1 MLVRGSNC
9 VSTQTI
15 IGAQPYRTLSH
26 LQYMDGTNV
35 VNINRDDAAGFR
47 LDTLTTHKL
56 HRTPVVQGRQI
67 LTTHTEYVNSYP
79 SVL

>member
-1 MLVRGSNC
+1 
-9 VSTQTI
+9 
-15 IGAQPYRTLSH
+15 
-26 LQYMDGTNV
+26 MDGTNV